1 MKTSNISFV
10 IFISCLF
17 ALFFVHQ
24 DNKKNMPLFQTSSYS
39 GSLTHIENYRGYNGA
54 EIFEGTI
61 VVDGKQVVK
70 KVSLEQFVE
79 FIQNNKKPT
88 PITVALSAADFGAH
102 VSVITL
108 NYFPIIMSLLVGLLS
123 SFFIFVIDWATR
135 KGYVEHWDIA

>member
-10 IFISCLF
+10 LFISFICAIL
-17 ALFFVHQ
+17 FVHQ
-24 DNKKNMPLFQTSSYS
+24 DNKENMHLFQTASYS
-39 GSLTHIENYRGYNGA
+39 GVLTHVESYHGYNGG

-70 KVSLEQFVE
+70 KVSLEQFVQ

-88 PITVALSAADFGAH
+88 PITVALSAADFGAN
-102 VSVITL
+102 VSAITL
-108 NYFPIIMSLLVGLLS
+108 NYFPIIMSLVVGLFS
-123 SFFIFVIDWATR
+123 SFFIFIIDFATR